1 MLFRSG
7 PLPPREKE
15 FMLELEELAGQFQD
29 FWTQQV
35 SGLTLNVLFAFLSP
49 DIPEMRDIDLTDP
62 FITWRILAKLEQNF
76 KQDQLRD
83 APRLN
88 HEILDFLK
96 TFSKAVASKTD
107 VIKFFQKLQELRSLA
122 TSAKIHTL
130 HESFIVS
137 DLAEQL
143 INSGASLQL
152 QLLGIQVRDKPISLN
167 DFETLTKNKCD
178 QPKVDSAS
186 SSSFDS
192 PSTKSESIE
201 VQKDVALLARIGN
214 MRDRFRKGQE
224 PQRFSGKST
233 LSGKQGQGI
242 QKKSRKGK
250 ERAHI

>member
-1 MLFRSG
+1 M
-7 PLPPREKE
+7 
-15 FMLELEELAGQFQD
+15 
-29 FWTQQV
+29 
-35 SGLTLNVLFAFLSP
+35 LFAFLSP

-143 INSGASLQL
+143 INSNASLQL
-152 QLLGIQVRDKPISLN
+152 QLLGIQVRDHPISLN

-178 QPKVDSAS
+178 QTVTTSS
-186 SSSFDS
+186 VTTSSSFDS
-192 PSTKSESIE
+192 RSTESESIE
-201 VQKDVALLARIGN
+201 VQKDVALLAKIGN

-224 PQRFSGKST
+224 P
-233 LSGKQGQGI
+233 
-242 QKKSRKGK
+242 
-250 ERAHI
+250 